1 MPMMQP
7 RKYVNKTLQ
16 PEIQNGVQLS
26 NDMAQCTVKLGWLG
40 SRVVSLLR
48 LRRRKAQVQI
58 AVATLSGNSLR
69 LSVHTR
75 CASVHQTAK
84 LVAALLRVVWVT
96 AGLAESNGSLPPGLW
111 LISPAGW
118 LPRTGISSG
127 TLCSVIEYGLPFL
140 QSNWLEKQV
149 RIHYHHGALM
159 KSGHNIS
166 LLFLVRGKYS
176 PPLRIYIWPCA
187 HLHAVPT
194 FTTHTSFD
202 VKYIYS
208 PLIRE
213 ALQLYGQNAVMR
225 RTLVSF
231 DGPLQRSWCFTL
243 SPFSA
248 KPRFSCMMCRPS
260 VGSKARIN
268 TAVPSPTTS
277 SVNAITSDTYKNY
290 SL

>member
-69 LSVHTR
+69 LTVHTH

-84 LVAALLRVVWVT
+84 LVAALLRVVGVT

-159 KSGHNIS
+159 KSGHNTG
-166 LLFLVRGKYS
+166 LLFLVRGKYFL
-176 PPLRIYIWPCA
+176 PPQNIHMAMCTPTCCANFYYTYFIWCKVHIQP
-187 HLHAVPT
+187 
-194 FTTHTSFD
+194 THTRSSAT
-202 VKYIYS
+202 VRIKCS
-208 PLIRE
+208 NE
-213 ALQLYGQNAVMR
+213 AN
-225 RTLVSF
+225 
-231 DGPLQRSWCFTL
+231 L
-243 SPFSA
+243 S
-248 KPRFSCMMCRPS
+248 
-260 VGSKARIN
+260 
-268 TAVPSPTTS
+268 
-277 SVNAITSDTYKNY
+277 
-290 SL
+290 